1 VRAEVDTL
9 FIDVKENTMFEKK
22 YRIAGI
28 AAVALAA
35 TVTLAGCTINMPGS
49 NTDSNGMMDGGMMG
63 NNQNAS
69 GFSGSDI
76 MFAQMMIPHHQQ
88 AVDMSTL
95 AETHTTNPELLA
107 LAKQI
112 KDAQAPEIKQMT
124 GWISDSGS
132 SMDMGHDMGMGGMLS
147 TEQMTALEN
156 ATGPEFDKLYLEGMI
171 GHHEG
176 AIHMAQMVTDSSNA
190 EAKQLGENVVK
201 SQTAEIEKMKQM
213 LAAM

>member
-1 VRAEVDTL
+1 
-9 FIDVKENTMFEKK
+9 MFATK

-28 AAVALAA
+28 TALAIA
-35 TVTLAGCTINMPGS
+35 ASVSLAGCTINMPGS
-49 NTDSNGMMDGGMMG
+49 TSDSNGMMEGGMMG
-63 NNQNAS
+63 NNQNSS

-112 KDAQAPEIKQMT
+112 KDAQAPEIEQMT
-124 GWISDSGS
+124 GWINNANA

-147 TEQMTALEN
+147 DSDMAALAAAN
-156 ATGPEFDKLYLEGMI
+156 GPAFDKLYLEGMI

-176 AIHMAQMVTDSSNA
+176 ALHMAQMVIDSNNA
-190 EAKQLGENVVK
+190 EAKTLGENIVK
-201 SQTAEIEKMKQM
+201 SQTAEIAQMKKM
-213 LAAM
+213 LAGM